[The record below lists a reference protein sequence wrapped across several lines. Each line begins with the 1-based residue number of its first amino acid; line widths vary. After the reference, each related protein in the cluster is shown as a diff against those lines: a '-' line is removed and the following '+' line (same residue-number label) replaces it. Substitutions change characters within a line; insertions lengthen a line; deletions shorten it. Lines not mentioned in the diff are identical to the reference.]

1 MNMTRTPLPSQFRVW
16 LVEKWMEH
24 KDELMLWEHRH
35 PEYDDK
41 YYFNKHKWMLR
52 RMFQQQEQFIRE
64 NHRKIQ
70 KEVKR
75 GLKKGN
81 L

>member
-1 MNMTRTPLPSQFRVW
+1 MIKNKNSTFRLW
-16 LVEKWMEH
+16 LIEKWYEH
-24 KDELMLWEHRH
+24 KDELMMWERRL